1 MTTGNEAEPLL
12 VYITAANEEEA
23 ARIGRA
29 LVGEGLCACAN
40 VLGSVRSFY
49 RWKGEVQ
56 DDREVALVA
65 KTLAGRLDE
74 VTARVR
80 ALHSY
85 EIPCVVALPIT
96 GGNPEFLGWLAAE
109 AGGRRD

>member
-1 MTTGNEAEPLL
+1 MTGENETAPLL

-23 ARIGRA
+23 ARIGRR
-29 LVGEGLCACAN
+29 LVEDGLCACTN
-40 VLGSVRSFY
+40 VLGPVRSFY

-56 DDREVALVA
+56 DDRETVLIA

-80 ALHSY
+80 ELHSY
-85 EIPCVVALPIT
+85 EIPCVVAVPIK
-96 GGNPEFLGWLAAE
+96 GGNPQFLDWLAAE
-109 AGGRRD
+109 AGRGVS